1 MAPTPAYAELHCHS
15 AYSFLDGVSLPHE
28 LAQRAGELGYTTLA
42 LTDHNSVSG
51 SMELAEVAA
60 GHGVRAVHGA
70 EIDVVVD
77 PPERAGGATGTRA
90 VGTGAV
96 DVAGGGPA
104 RTRHITLLVRDERG
118 WSNLC
123 RIITLAH
130 AHTRE
135 GSAGRELG
143 EAWVGLGDVVE
154 HAEGLVCLTGCA
166 GRSVVGA
173 TGPARSG
180 RDRVGAT
187 GPSPTA
193 RGPSGVRDEPTARR
207 LLDAFGP
214 QDLYVELQR
223 PYARHDRARN
233 RALAALARRL
243 GISCVATG
251 DVHAHARARAEL
263 QDAFVALRHRT
274 TLDACEPLR
283 RGNHSHVMCSPQA
296 MASRFTDHPDAV
308 TETLALAERLTFDLT
323 RDLGYRYPGAE
334 DASASQRLAEL
345 CMQRLEDRYGS
356 GSDPARPTSQIR
368 ATYGEARSR
377 LEQELAVIGRL
388 GLAGFFLLHHDMLEL
403 AREVALEVRGPDSVR
418 ALLAPGRGRGSSV
431 SSLVCYLTGLS
442 HIDPIAGR
450 LSLGR
455 FLHEELSGLPDIDL
469 DFPRDIRERLIPRV
483 HERYGRDRAALVA
496 AFPTFRSR
504 GAIRELGK
512 VLGLPPGEIERAAR
526 GADGYGPINEHDIAL
541 ALGDGRPGAE
551 GGGSRL
557 GRQRSQRWRWLAH
570 LVEQA
575 RGLPRHLSQ
584 HPGGMVVST
593 RPLLDCC
600 PVVPAAMEGRQM
612 VQWDKDSCADAGFL
626 KIDLLGLG
634 MLSAVERCVQEI
646 ERVRGQRI
654 DLSRI
659 PFDDQR
665 TFRAIRAA
673 DTVGVFQ
680 IESRAQMQ
688 SLLRTRPQ
696 NLDDLVVQVAI
707 VRPGPI
713 QGGAINPYIER
724 RRRLREEGGRGS
736 KYEIP
741 YEHPSLEPVLAE
753 TLGTIIFQDQ
763 VMEVAEA
770 FAGFS
775 PGEADGLRR
784 AMSRKRS
791 HELLQSHRE
800 RFLAGAMRHV
810 GASAQT
816 AQRVWEMVEGFAGFG
831 FPKAHS
837 AAFGLLAYQ
846 STWLRVHYGPEFLCA
861 LLNEQPM
868 GFYAPDSLV
877 HEAENR
883 GIAMLGLDVNASQ
896 ARCEVQDGGVRL
908 GLGYIKDVV
917 AADVQRLVAERERGG
932 PFASLEDLAA
942 RAGVRRRTLEQL
954 AWSGACDGLIDHVAS
969 LGEQGRRTALW
980 QLGLAAPAE
989 LVGGADGDEG
999 IQLALPLELARAPRL
1014 RPLGRWQRL
1023 IADYSTSGVTVGE
1036 HAMAI
1041 LRPRL
1046 TVASGAGPVELATSA
1061 QLSRLP
1067 GGGEVAVAG
1076 LVIAR
1081 QRPGTAKGTMF
1092 LLFEDEFGTVNLIV
1106 PKAVYERHRQ
1116 LARAEPLLL
1125 ARGRL
1130 ERTQEVVNVIV
1141 RELIALERFLADGIE
1156 GREGAAAAGRL
1167 HHLPGARQAAGEAH
1181 DGERVNGAEVGSSM
1195 RAVAPPVQSFA
1206 QGRRR

>member
-15 AYSFLDGVSLPHE
+15 AYSFLDGVSLPQE

-60 GHGVRAVHGA
+60 GHGVRAIHGA
-70 EIDVVVD
+70 EIDLAID
-77 PPERAGGATGTRA
+77 PPDGAGGAS
-90 VGTGAV
+90 GTGAV
-96 DVAGGGPA
+96 DVAGGGRA

-130 AHTRE
+130 ARTRE
-135 GSAGRELG
+135 GSARRELG
-143 EAWVGLGDVVE
+143 EAWVGLRDVVE
-154 HAEGLVCLTGCA
+154 HAEGLVCMTGCA
-166 GRSVVGA
+166 GRSAVGA
-173 TGPARSG
+173 
-180 RDRVGAT
+180 
-187 GPSPTA
+187 
-193 RGPSGVRDEPTARR
+193 GVRDEPTARW

-243 GISCVATG
+243 GIRCVATG
-251 DVHAHARARAEL
+251 DVHVHARVRAEL

-274 TLDACEPLR
+274 TLDASEPLR
-283 RGNHSHVMCSPQA
+283 RGNHSHVMCSPQG

-334 DASASQRLAEL
+334 DASATQRLAEL
-345 CMQRLEDRYGS
+345 CTERLEDRYGH
-356 GSDPARPTSQIR
+356 GVDPAHPRSQIR
-368 ATYGEARSR
+368 AGYGEARSR
-377 LEQELAVIGRL
+377 LEQELAVIDRL

-403 AREVALEVRGPDSVR
+403 SREVALEVRGPDSVR

-512 VLGLPPGEIERAAR
+512 ALGLPPGEIERAAR
-526 GADGYGPINEHDIAL
+526 GADGFGSISEHDMAL

-557 GRQRSQRWRWLAH
+557 DRQRSQRWRWLAH

-634 MLSAVERCVQEI
+634 MLSAVERCVEEI
-646 ERVRGQRI
+646 ERVRGERI

-688 SLLRTRPQ
+688 SLLRTRPR

-724 RRRLREEGGRGS
+724 RRHLREDPA
-736 KYEIP
+736 YAIP

-763 VMEVAEA
+763 VMEVAQA

-800 RFLAGAMRHV
+800 RFIAGAMRHV

-846 STWLRVHYGPEFLCA
+846 STWLRVHYGAEFLCA

-883 GIAMLGLDVNASQ
+883 EIAIPMLGLDVNASQ

-908 GLGYIKDVV
+908 GLGYIKDVA

-954 AWSGACDGLIDHVAS
+954 AWSGACDGLITAPVAS
-969 LGEQGRRTALW
+969 LGEQDRRTALW

-989 LVGGADGDEG
+989 HVGGTDGDENV
-999 IQLALPLELARAPRL
+999 QLALPLELARAPRL

-1046 TVASGAGPVELATSA
+1046 TVAKLATSA
-1061 QLSRLP
+1061 QLARLP
-1067 GGGEVAVAG
+1067 SGGEVAVAG

-1130 ERTQEVVNVIV
+1130 ERMQEVVNVIV

-1156 GREGAAAAGRL
+1156 GREGAAAAGCL
-1167 HHLPGARQAAGEAH
+1167 HHLPGVRHAAGE
-1181 DGERVNGAEVGSSM
+1181 GEDVEQVQGAEVGSSM